1 MQLIDLAVVNRAA
14 THQAAILLVTGFAE
28 HWPDAWPDLDAAARY
43 VGECLADD
51 RICRAAVSDDG
62 ELIGWT
68 AAEPLY
74 GGNVWELNVIV
85 VQPSRQRQG
94 IGRAL
99 LEDMECQ
106 VAQRGGLTIWL
117 GSDDEDG
124 MTSLAGVDL
133 YPDPAVAPGAHHQ
146 LQGASVRVLP
156 EDGIYRR
163 RGSSGC
169 QRARQA
175 GYLPRQIGG
184 AAVIYAKLW

>member
-99 LEDMECQ
+99 LEDMEGQ

-133 YPDPAVAPGAHHQ
+133 YPDPLWHLACIANFKGHPYEFYRKTGFAIAGVLPDANGRGKPDIFLAKSVAP
-146 LQGASVRVLP
+146 R
-156 EDGIYRR
+156 
-163 RGSSGC
+163 
-169 QRARQA
+169 
-175 GYLPRQIGG
+175 
-184 AAVIYAKLW
+184 